1 MLSEIS
7 QLQKIDTIQST
18 LYEVPRVVKFIETE
32 RVAVVRWLGD
42 GGNGELLFN
51 GIVLVLQDEENFG
64 DRLHTNVNVLNTNE
78 LYP

>member
-7 QLQKIDTIQST
+7 QLRKIDTVQST
-18 LYEVPRVVKFIETE
+18 LYEIPRVVKFIKTE

-51 GIVLVLQDEENFG
+51 GIEF
-64 DRLHTNVNVLNTNE
+64 
-78 LYP
+78 